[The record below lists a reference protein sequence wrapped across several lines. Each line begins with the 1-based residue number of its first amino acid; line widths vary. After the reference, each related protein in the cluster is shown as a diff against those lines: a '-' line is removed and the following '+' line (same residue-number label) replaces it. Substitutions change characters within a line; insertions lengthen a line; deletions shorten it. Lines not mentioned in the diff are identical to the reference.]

1 LCNNILFDNNIAF
14 FEKIKLLILYLII
27 VYQQMEL
34 ISKSDPTVFKVLLLG
49 PSGNPST
56 ILGVGKTSLLLK
68 YIKNIFSYDYQ
79 VTVGV

>member
-1 LCNNILFDNNIAF
+1 
-14 FEKIKLLILYLII
+14 
-27 VYQQMEL
+27 MEL